1 MKRPNLVHFLA
12 IKTDDYVAIRA
23 SCTMKEWQSPIP
35 TELAQMAPKFPIQEF
50 RLLKSSQFQ
59 MKIVCFDNEHNV
71 IFKKTYDSDSFGNFS
86 FKIPMT
92 EQRKNIKV
100 IQTYETK
107 KKKGLEL
114 HMGTF
119 MPLTIPSEDKKL
131 IICDF
136 DKTLVDTKYSN
147 TKEVYNSLTKPISSF
162 PTVENSVAILTSH
175 IEKGFHPFILSASPH
190 FYEEA
195 MRDWLYQNKIY
206 TAGIFLKD
214 YRHIF
219 SLLEGELTT
228 KDLKTQGL
236 YKLNHLLDI
245 LTMTGIP
252 DELVLMGD
260 NFESDPVIYLT
271 LAKVLSKEIDPW
283 KMWSQLKK
291 EEAFQFNRKQNSKVL
306 AKFYQLGSMI
316 NNRAHKC
323 NVKIYIRKKTDESEI
338 NLKTQIPFP
347 TNTIELY
354 EGRTQLLPMPEERP
368 EQ

>member
-12 IKTDDYVAIRA
+12 IKTQDYMAIRA

-35 TELAQMAPKFPIQEF
+35 AEISKITPKFPIQDF

-59 MKIVCFDNEHNV
+59 MKVVCYDENHEIV
-71 IFKKTYDSDSFGNFS
+71 FKKSYDSDSFGNFS
-86 FKIPMT
+86 FKIPMNEDRERT
-92 EQRKNIKV
+92 KI
-100 IQTYETK
+100 IQVYETRK
-107 KKKGLEL
+107 RKGLEL
-114 HMGTF
+114 HLGTF
-119 MPLTIPSEDKKL
+119 IPIIIENKDKKL

-136 DKTLVDTKYSN
+136 DKTLVDTKYSS

-162 PTVENSVAILTSH
+162 PTVHNSLSIFTGH
-175 IEKGFHPFILSASPH
+175 INKGFHPFILSASPH
-190 FYEEA
+190 FYESS
-195 MRDWLYQNKIY
+195 MRDWLYQHKIY

-214 YRHIF
+214 YRRIF
-219 SLLEGELTT
+219 SILEGELTP

-271 LAKVLSKEIDPW
+271 LAKVLLKEIDPW
-283 KMWSQLKK
+283 QMWSLLKK
-291 EEAFQFNRKQNSKVL
+291 EEAFRFNRKQNSQML

-316 NNRAHKC
+316 KNKNNVTKL
-323 NVKIYIRKKTDESEI
+323 KIYIRKKTDESEI
-338 NLKTQIPFP
+338 TLKTKINFP
-347 TNTIELY
+347 LDMIELY
-354 EGRTQLLPMPEERP
+354 EGRSLGLPMPSTGQ

>member
-12 IKTDDYVAIRA
+12 IKTFDYMAIRA

-35 TELAQMAPKFPIQEF
+35 SEISQIAPKFPIQAF
-50 RLLKSSQFQ
+50 RLLKSSQFT
-59 MKIVCFDNEHNV
+59 MKIVCYDDNHNIV
-71 IFKKTYDSDSFGNFS
+71 FKKSYDSDSFGNYS
-86 FKIPMT
+86 FKIPMDDKR
-92 EQRKNIKV
+92 RKIKI
-100 IQTYETK
+100 IQAYETK
-107 KKKGLEL
+107 KSKGLEL
-114 HMGTF
+114 HLGTF
-119 MPLTIPSEDKKL
+119 IPIQINDEDKKL

-136 DKTLVDTKYSN
+136 DKTLVDTKYSS

-162 PTVENSVAILTSH
+162 PTVSNSVAIFTSH

-190 FYEEA
+190 FYEES

-214 YRHIF
+214 YRRIF
-219 SLLEGELTT
+219 SIFEGELTP

-283 KMWSQLKK
+283 KMWSLLKK
-291 EEAFQFNRKQNSKVL
+291 EPAFQFNRKQNSQVL

-316 NNRAHKC
+316 KAKSKTAK
-323 NVKIYIRKKTDESEI
+323 VKIYIRRKTDESQV
-338 NLKTQIPFP
+338 NLNTEIPFS
-347 TNTIELY
+347 TKMIELY
-354 EGRTQLLPMPEERP
+354 EGNSPSLPMP
-368 EQ
+368 

>member
-12 IKTDDYVAIRA
+12 IKTFDYMAIRA

-35 TELAQMAPKFPIQEF
+35 NELAQMAPKFPIQAF
-50 RLLKSSQFQ
+50 RLLKSSQFR
-59 MKIVCFDNEHNV
+59 MKIICYDKDHNV
-71 IFKKTYDSDSFGNFS
+71 VFKKSYDSDSFGNYS
-86 FKIPMT
+86 FKIPMND
-92 EQRKNIKV
+92 ERRKIKV
-100 IQTYETK
+100 IQAYETK

-114 HMGTF
+114 HLGTF
-119 MPLTIPSEDKKL
+119 IPLDIPQEDKKL

-136 DKTLVDTKYSN
+136 DKTLVDTKYSS

-162 PTVENSVAILTSH
+162 PTVQNSVSIFTSH

-190 FYEEA
+190 FYEES

-214 YRHIF
+214 YRRIF
-219 SLLEGELTT
+219 SLLEGELTP

-245 LTMTGIP
+245 LIMTGIP

-283 KMWSQLKK
+283 KMWSMLKR
-291 EEAFQFNRKQNSKVL
+291 EDAFQFNRKQNSQIL

-316 NNRAHKC
+316 NTRNKTTS
-323 NVKIYIRKKTDESEI
+323 VKIYIRKKADENEI
-338 NLKTQIPFP
+338 NLKTKIPFS
-347 TNTIELY
+347 TNKIELY
-354 EGRTQLLPMPEERP
+354 DGNTLSLPTP
-368 EQ
+368 